1 MGHVE
6 ALRSARMLKCD
17 MHSRALWPYLCRPCQ
32 AVHAYRTTIS
42 RADCIASIIDVG
54 WLMANK
60 QKKIASGKRYS
71 AKEKAALVAAWHKN
85 LKRAKPLTKGEFCA
99 SAGIT
104 SVSLNAWLG
113 AKSPAAAPAAAQAA
127 APAKAKR
134 KAARRAAPAVVET
147 QVVTLAPV
155 TVITSSDGVVEGIA
169 DLVRAIEQNQANIN
183 ELKGRLRQLVDAL

>member
-1 MGHVE
+1 
-6 ALRSARMLKCD
+6 
-17 MHSRALWPYLCRPCQ
+17 
-32 AVHAYRTTIS
+32 
-42 RADCIASIIDVG
+42 
-54 WLMANK
+54 MANK

>member
-1 MGHVE
+1 
-6 ALRSARMLKCD
+6 
-17 MHSRALWPYLCRPCQ
+17 
-32 AVHAYRTTIS
+32 
-42 RADCIASIIDVG
+42 
-54 WLMANK
+54 MA

-71 AKEKAALVAAWHKN
+71 AKEKAAFVAAWHKN
-85 LKRAKPLTKGEFCA
+85 LKRAKPQTKGEFCA

-113 AKSPAAAPAAAQAA
+113 GAKPVAAA
-127 APAKAKR
+127 APAKGKR
-134 KAARRAAPAVVET
+134 KVTKPAAKPVAPMQPVPVVLEA